1 MVFMTGLAQF
11 SCIWSQWGRR
21 GLALVAHKW
30 PRMSSLFPQSR
41 TCARKPEL
49 IKEKWKEKQR
59 DQPDD
64 PGLWGGNRS
73 LGSPQWSVR
82 VCGQQELFQQGNSNP
97 CWSSD
102 PLLVTQGCLIL
113 SVVYPHYSCVISVQ
127 TSVATSDAWANN
139 PHYYRAWWHHVL
151 LQPKVG
157 AWNPEVLTGFLE
169 APEVSGTH
177 LGVSALMVGQ
187 PVGFRVGKRKRED
200 NCDIPN
206 FL

>member
-1 MVFMTGLAQF
+1 MIQVYEVVTEIPGQSPVVCQGLWTAGALSTREQQPLLI
-11 SCIWSQWGRR
+11 IWSPSGY
-21 GLALVAHKW
+21 
-30 PRMSSLFPQSR
+30 PRVSH
-41 TCARKPEL
+41 
-49 IKEKWKEKQR
+49 
-59 DQPDD
+59 
-64 PGLWGGNRS
+64 
-73 LGSPQWSVR
+73 V
-82 VCGQQELFQQGNSNP
+82 VCG
-97 CWSSD
+97 
-102 PLLVTQGCLIL
+102 L
-113 SVVYPHYSCVISVQ
+113 STLQLCNLCAD
-127 TSVATSDAWANN
+127 SVAASDAWANN

-206 FL
+206 FLWEALVITITNGFILSAKGTNSEPKCTSSPR